1 MSVTS
6 EYIVFGMHCHHC
18 VSSVT
23 EEVSAVGGV
32 TEVKVDLD
40 SGKLIVISDGEI
52 PFERIEAAVDEAG
65 YRVAA
70 A

>member
-6 EYIVFGMHCHHC
+6 HYVVSGMTCQHC

-23 EEVSAVGGV
+23 EEVSAVVGV
-32 TEVKVDLD
+32 LDVAVDLD
-40 SGKLIVISDGEI
+40 SGALTVTSDSEVA
-52 PFERIEAAVDEAG
+52 FSDIEAAVDEAG

>member
-6 EYIVFGMHCHHC
+6 HYVVSGMTCQHC

-23 EEVSAVGGV
+23 EEVSAVVGV
-32 TEVKVDLD
+32 VDVTVDLD
-40 SGKLIVISDGEI
+40 SGALTVTSDSDV
-52 PFERIEAAVDEAG
+52 PFSDIEAAVDEAG